1 MSDHSPPARER
12 DLGIDLLRGIA
23 ILGVVIFHLYT
34 FTKGHFVFL
43 PPRSALIGE
52 VGHHLHSGELINAIT
67 TAFEVAFQSGG
78 DGVSLFLILSGT
90 ALTMGALA
98 RGNMNPVAF
107 YGRRF
112 GRLLRAY
119 WVGFAVVIVSLF
131 LLAIPK
137 TILDGGSFQH
147 NWSHVGI
154 FPYFDRDQLFVGFA
168 LLPRLWKLHWVFAP
182 PNPLWFVALI
192 LQYYLLF
199 PFLYRAVANTGFT
212 RLVLSSLALSMVCTA
227 GILLRYDGQLGSH
240 GWIITIWS
248 PFRIYEFTL
257 GMALGNLLVNH
268 RDDMRRFVD
277 GFAQTAGWAL
287 SGVVVF
293 LLGAAIDDG
302 DAYFRT
308 LAFPLIATGLVMMA
322 LPVLFKVSGR
332 LELSIP
338 VRTLAWIGPMSLAVL
353 IMNEPFRYLDHYL
366 WFKGLTW
373 TPGWWIYIAG
383 IYVPGTLIGGA
394 LLSRALRLTP
404 AGHPTQLL
412 RQRSEPKPQP
422 VPTGSSYQQAPAPRD

>member
-1 MSDHSPPARER
+1 MSSPTTRDR

-34 FTKGHFVFL
+34 FTEGRFVFL
-43 PPRSALIGE
+43 PPRSALMSQ
-52 VGHHLHSGELINAIT
+52 VGHHLHSGELISAIT
-67 TAFEVAFQSGG
+67 AAFEVVFQSGG

-98 RGNMNPVAF
+98 SGNMDPLAF

-119 WVGFAVVIVSLF
+119 WAGFAVVIVSLF

-137 TILDGGSFQH
+137 TIIDGGSFQH
-147 NWSHVGI
+147 NWSHIGI

-168 LLPRLWKLHWVFAP
+168 LLPRVWKLHWFLAP

-199 PFLYRAVANTGFT
+199 PFLYRAVAHTGFT
-212 RLVLSSLALSMVCTA
+212 RLVLGSLALSMLCTA

-268 RDDMRRFVD
+268 REDMRRFVD
-277 GFAQTAGWAL
+277 GYAQTAGWAL
-287 SGVVVF
+287 SGIVVF

-302 DAYFRT
+302 DAYLRT
-308 LAFPLIATGLVMMA
+308 LAFPLIATSLVMMA
-322 LPVLFKVSGR
+322 LPVLFKVSGH
-332 LELSIP
+332 LEVSIP

-353 IMNEPFRYLDHYL
+353 IMNEPFRFIDNYL
-366 WFKGLTW
+366 WFKGLSW
-373 TPGWWIYIAG
+373 TPGWWVYIVVC
-383 IYVPGTLIGGA
+383 YVPGTLITA
-394 LLSRALRLTP
+394 AMLSRLLGLTP
-404 AGHPTQLL
+404 PTHMWEPFRALFRPADG
-412 RQRSEPKPQP
+412 RQRAAVELKA
-422 VPTGSSYQQAPAPRD
+422 G